1 MPENGNEFVGVWSNV
16 TMEDVKNRAVLTV
29 DETAQALGIS
39 RNSAYKAVAEGQIP
53 SIRVGKRILV
63 LRKPLNRMLEEPDG

>member
-1 MPENGNEFVGVWSNV
+1 MENS
-16 TMEDVKNRAVLTV
+16 TNRAVLTV
-29 DETAQALGIS
+29 DETAEVLGIS

-63 LRKPLNRMLEEPDG
+63 LRKPLTKMLEDPDD

>member
-1 MPENGNEFVGVWSNV
+1 MENS
-16 TMEDVKNRAVLTV
+16 TNRAVLTV
-29 DETAQALGIS
+29 DETAEVLGIS

-63 LRKPLNRMLEEPDG
+63 LLKPLTKMLEDPDD

>member
-1 MPENGNEFVGVWSNV
+1 MENS
-16 TMEDVKNRAVLTV
+16 TNRAVLTV
-29 DETAQALGIS
+29 DETAEVLGIS

-63 LRKPLNRMLEEPDG
+63 LRKPLIKMLEDPDA